1 MKTGMVEEQDE
12 RGLRMER
19 DIDVP
24 AAKLFRAWTEPE
36 LLVRWSTPPPY
47 VTVRAELDVRPGGTD
62 FVVMR
67 GPDGVKMEHR
77 GVYLEVIPGR
87 RLVFTDAYAGDW
99 EPSGKPSMTV
109 VPTFDDLG
117 DGRTRYLASVR
128 HWTVAEREAHEGM
141 GFHQGWGV
149 ATDQLAAVAAKL

>member
-1 MKTGMVEEQDE
+1 MKTETTEDPGGRE
-12 RGLRMER
+12 LRLER

-24 AAKLFRAWTEPE
+24 AAKLYRAWTEPG
-36 LLVRWSTPPPY
+36 LLVRWFTPPPY
-47 VTVRAELDVRPGGTD
+47 VTVRAELDVRPGGTN

-67 GPDGVKMEHR
+67 GPDGSEMEHR
-77 GVYLEVIPGR
+77 GVYLEVVPGR

-109 VPTFDDLG
+109 VLTFDDLG
-117 DGRTRYLASVR
+117 DGRTRYLACVR
-128 HWTVAEREAHEGM
+128 HWAVAEREAHEGM

>member
-77 GVYLEVIPGR
+77 GGYLEVIPGR

-99 EPSGKPSMTV
+99 GPSGKP
-109 VPTFDDLG
+109 
-117 DGRTRYLASVR
+117 Y
-128 HWTVAEREAHEGM
+128 
-141 GFHQGWGV
+141 
-149 ATDQLAAVAAKL
+149 